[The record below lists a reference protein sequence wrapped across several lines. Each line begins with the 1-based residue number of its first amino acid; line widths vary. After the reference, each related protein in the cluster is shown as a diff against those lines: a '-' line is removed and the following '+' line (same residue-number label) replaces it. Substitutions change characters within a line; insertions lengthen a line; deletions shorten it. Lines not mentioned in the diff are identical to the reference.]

1 MERLPTFSSLSVRQ
15 VLDVMFKSR
24 ADATAKTYIRVIK
37 KFMDWCK
44 SRQICM
50 QLPFPLGV
58 VSLYLLE
65 VQQSCTSS
73 SSVILA
79 HAALK
84 WLHSFVP
91 SLDRNPLD
99 SDFCRNIVESAKRH
113 KSQPIMKKKPITTE
127 IIKNILDVYSK
138 EDANLKDLRIAAL
151 CSLAFAGFFRYD
163 DELCNIVPK
172 HTEFCSGYLRIF
184 LPRSKTDIYR
194 EGNYV
199 YISESKSK
207 Y

>member
-1 MERLPTFSSLSVRQ
+1 MFWFSWHWPKQRVVDLRGTGPWFIYLCGAGPNNVLSFHAALALASIGLCRIIQSGCSLCSFSVYVVFLFFQVILSSKSWKGFQNFSSLSVRQ

-24 ADATAKTYIRVIK
+24 ADATAKTYIHVIK

-84 WLHSFVP
+84 RLLKIHGRWK
-91 SLDRNPLD
+91 
-99 SDFCRNIVESAKRH
+99 SDSAKDMYV
-113 KSQPIMKKKPITTE
+113 QE
-127 IIKNILDVYSK
+127 
-138 EDANLKDLRIAAL
+138 
-151 CSLAFAGFFRYD
+151 SLENR
-163 DELCNIVPK
+163 LQVTK
-172 HTEFCSGYLRIF
+172 YLG
-184 LPRSKTDIYR
+184 L
-194 EGNYV
+194 
-199 YISESKSK
+199 
-207 Y
+207 